1 MTLYIYWRFSFFYR
15 CQQEHSKNF
24 PVVFWKIKKQ
34 PVKSFKP
41 HVDTYV
47 VSVQINFRQGQRQ
60 SSLCRAQERK
70 EIDDYGENDEYKNR
84 KKHIYKEDWADSIYC
99 PLSFQ
104 RRGKGNHAGKD

>member
-1 MTLYIYWRFSFFYR
+1 MSTNLSTSDKFTGDLYPSD
-15 CQQEHSKNF
+15 
-24 PVVFWKIKKQ
+24 VKI
-34 PVKSFKP
+34 SL
-41 HVDTYV
+41 
-47 VSVQINFRQGQRQ
+47 
-60 SSLCRAQERK
+60 SLCRAQERK

>member
-1 MTLYIYWRFSFFYR
+1 MKRKATGCKRL
-15 CQQEHSKNF
+15 
-24 PVVFWKIKKQ
+24 
-34 PVKSFKP
+34 P
-41 HVDTYV
+41 HINDRNDISGCTEMGNIHPDVDTCV

-84 KKHIYKEDWADSIYC
+84 RKHIYKEDWADSIYC